1 MRNAMLDYARFLAA
15 VGILFFHSGAPGAW
29 IGYAALPFF
38 LMLLICLAWP
48 AAQREAAGA
57 YARGRMR
64 RLMGPWVVW
73 SMVYGALKLVEMSV
87 TGRPL
92 AAEFA
97 PWMWLTGPAIHLWFL
112 PFALV
117 VCLALWPLAQA
128 ATGMGAR
135 ARLGLV
141 AGCASFALAALL
153 ALQGMDLPIPV
164 AQWAYALPA
173 VALGVAFALTQGL
186 AQRSLASA
194 ALIMATL
201 GGLALTGWV
210 PGARQLALAA
220 GALWLCF
227 AFPLPDSRAA
237 RLSADLSL
245 TLYLAHPMVATILAR
260 TTPLAEKSI
269 AMALATLAV
278 TLILALALRHATARR
293 SQFRQDKS

>member
-1 MRNAMLDYARFLAA
+1 
-15 VGILFFHSGAPGAW
+15 
-29 IGYAALPFF
+29 
-38 LMLLICLAWP
+38 
-48 AAQREAAGA
+48 
-57 YARGRMR
+57 
-64 RLMGPWVVW
+64 
-73 SMVYGALKLVEMSV
+73 MVYGALKLAEMSV

-117 VCLALWPLAQA
+117 ACLALWPLAQA
-128 ATGMGAR
+128 ATGMR

-153 ALQGMDLPIPV
+153 ALQGVDLPIPV

-260 TTPLAEKSI
+260 TTPLAEKST

-278 TLILALALRHATARR
+278 TLLLALAPRHGTPITIQAR
-293 SQFRQDKS
+293 